1 MLFLTLHLRPNQK
14 KIKNEIAITG
24 EINLSGN
31 VTAIGGLEIKII
43 GAIKAG
49 VKEIIYPEENGDDFE
64 KCLEKN
70 DFKDIRFHKVS
81 KIDDVL
87 RLVFI

>member
-1 MLFLTLHLRPNQK
+1 MIHYLTEQAGRNR
-14 KIKNEIAITG
+14 KIKNEVAITG

-49 VKEIIYPEENGDDFE
+49 VKEIIYPEENSDDFE

-70 DFKDIRFHKVS
+70 DFKDILFHKVS